1 MKLHREVT
9 QRFLTE
15 EELLTE
21 GLLSSLMAGVNAV
34 KNYGTALSGALH
46 AHKELKTLDGQKE
59 LTTAN
64 LKAAALEIRG
74 QLQTAAAALS
84 DKAKS
89 MLDAAIVKMGGAK
102 LTGAYTS
109 RNYYRD
115 YLVYTMVKPAA
126 ELTGG
131 DAVNAALEKVWD
143 KILGAII
150 TAVTGVPAI
159 DDIKD
164 FAGMA
169 SSLIKAS
176 GNFATKLSALRP
188 AAP

>member
-1 MKLHREVT
+1 MKLHQEVT
-9 QRFLTE
+9 QLFLTE
-15 EELLTE
+15 QDLNE
-21 GLLSSLMAGVNAV
+21 GLYTSLVAGVNTI
-34 KNYGTALSGALH
+34 KNYGNALAGAVK
-46 AHKELKTLDGQKE
+46 AHKELKTLDGQKA

-64 LKAAALEIRG
+64 LKAAALEVRA
-74 QLQTAAAALS
+74 QLQTAVSTLS

-89 MLDAAIVKMGGAK
+89 ILEAAITKMGGAK
-102 LTGAYTS
+102 LAGAYTS

-131 DAVNAALEKVWD
+131 DAANAALEQVID

-150 TAVTGVPAI
+150 TAVTGVPGI

-169 SSLIKAS
+169 TSLVKAS
-176 GNFATKLSALRP
+176 NNFATKLSALRP
-188 AAP
+188 AAA